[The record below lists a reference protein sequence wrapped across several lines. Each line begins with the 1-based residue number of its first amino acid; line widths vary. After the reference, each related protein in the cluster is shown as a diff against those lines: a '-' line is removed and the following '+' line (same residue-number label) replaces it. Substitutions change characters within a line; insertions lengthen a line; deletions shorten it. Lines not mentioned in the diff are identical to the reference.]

1 MEIVDVGSWFWL
13 ILLFAIPIVNIIA
26 IIVIACGNGNRN
38 VVNLCRAYLL
48 WFLVGIVLVTIV
60 GVIGTLF
67 GA

>member
-1 MEIVDVGSWFWL
+1 MEVVDVGSWFWL

-26 IIVIACGNGNRN
+26 IIVIACGSGNRN

-48 WFLVGIVLVTIV
+48 WFLVGIVLFVVLGI
-60 GVIGTLF
+60 ISTLL

>member
-1 MEIVDVGSWFWL
+1 MEVVDVGSWFWL

-48 WFLVGIVLVTIV
+48 WFLVGVVLVV
-60 GVIGTLF
+60 AFSLIGALF
-67 GA
+67 GG

>member
-1 MEIVDVGSWFWL
+1 MEVVDVGSWFWL

-48 WFLVGIVLVTIV
+48 WFVVGVVLVV
-60 GVIGTLF
+60 AFSLIGALF
-67 GA
+67 GG